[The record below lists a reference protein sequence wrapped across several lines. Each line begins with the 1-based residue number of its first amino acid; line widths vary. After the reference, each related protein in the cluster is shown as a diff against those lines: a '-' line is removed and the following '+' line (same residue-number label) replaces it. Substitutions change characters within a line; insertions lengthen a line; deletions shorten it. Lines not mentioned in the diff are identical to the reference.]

1 MSYIVLLGRWHKI
14 IVSNAH
20 TPSEK
25 KSNDS
30 KESFYEELEQAL
42 SHFPKYHTKILL
54 GVFNVSLGREETFK
68 PAIGNERLH

>member
-1 MSYIVLLGRWHKI
+1 VEFVSDGMSYIVLIGSWHNI

-20 TPSEK
+20 APSEK

-54 GVFNVSLGREETFK
+54 GDFNV
-68 PAIGNERLH
+68 